1 MNYSKTYFKKPNNNN
16 TTTTNPDR
24 VSWCIYILM
33 DRREPEMREFIKGRP
48 LFCLTN
54 LVDVA
59 SVNMALARA
68 FCGIFSWQEVD
79 E

>member
-1 MNYSKTYFKKPNNNN
+1 
-16 TTTTNPDR
+16 
-24 VSWCIYILM
+24 M

-59 SVNMALARA
+59 SVNMTLARA